1 MNYRSF
7 SWRRRRD
14 LNPRDTFAPY
24 SLSRGA
30 PSPLGYFSKGCCLYK
45 KMWRRGWDSNPR
57 ALSDKRFSR
66 PPRYDHFDTSPDRKL
81 SCQARSIIS
90 QLCISVNCFSVLFL
104 CLSQK
109 KIANKSLTFAK
120 RRCILLFNMLYYVR
134 EKRHFLCIL
143 WCHCLYSVLK
153 LYQEG
158 HFT

>member
-1 MNYRSF
+1 MNPIKRTKPRCRIALQRSLLYTTTAEKPYFKRF
-7 SWRRRRD
+7 SGIEKAHRNSIKITVDLWRRRRD

-109 KIANKSLTFAK
+109 NLQIN
-120 RRCILLFNMLYYVR
+120 R
-134 EKRHFLCIL
+134 
-143 WCHCLYSVLK
+143 
-153 LYQEG
+153 
-158 HFT
+158 